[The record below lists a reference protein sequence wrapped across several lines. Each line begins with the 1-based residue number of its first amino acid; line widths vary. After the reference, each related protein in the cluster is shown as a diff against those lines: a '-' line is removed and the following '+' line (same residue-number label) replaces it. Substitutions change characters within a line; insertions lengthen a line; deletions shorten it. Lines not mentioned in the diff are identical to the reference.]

1 MMKIIK
7 LLFISLSFISVY
19 VHYLNKESAELQF
32 ILYQDIQKGIYEE
45 SSTARFNV
53 ANFDFPNLSLTSI
66 PVKSIAAKYYFLGG
80 QFNKALE
87 YLQESDKV
95 NPYLMFS
102 ESIRSEIY
110 QYLDVKDSLIYYAEK
125 AFTGIPDNDKH
136 FFILAKAYAQNGRF
150 DEVDSIFKIVEKRK
164 NPRILNIYFS
174 TLLTNES
181 KISDYAKEIA
191 INAYR
196 DFPAAEFPEI
206 ELTSK
211 YVFLGRERID
221 KAIDKDFL
229 AQKAFRDQNYAE
241 AAKLYS
247 EALELN
253 PTDYS
258 LFENTGVSYYMN
270 SEYDKSLEYLNIVID
285 SMNPGTGKAEF
296 IAASIYIKKN
306 DISKICQFANLA
318 AKMDYPGSYGI
329 ISQFCRN

>member
-1 MMKIIK
+1 MKIIK
-7 LLFISLSFISVY
+7 LLLISISIISIY
-19 VHYLNKESAELQF
+19 VHYLNKESAELQY
-32 ILYQDIQKGIYEE
+32 ILYEDIKKGIYEE

-80 QFNKALE
+80 EFNKALE
-87 YLQESDKV
+87 YLEESDRV

-110 QYLDVKDSLIYYAEK
+110 QYLDVKDSLIFYAEK

-150 DEVDSIFKIVEKRK
+150 EEIDSIFNVVEKRK

-181 KISDYAKEIA
+181 KISDYAKDVARRAGSE
-191 INAYR
+191 
-196 DFPAAEFPEI
+196 FPASEFPEI

-211 YVFLGRERID
+211 YVIFGTERIN
-221 KAIDKDFL
+221 KAIDKDFA
-229 AQKAFRDQNYAE
+229 AQTEYRSQNYAE
-241 AAKLYS
+241 AAKLYA
-247 EALELN
+247 EASELN

-258 LFENTGVSYYMN
+258 LFENAGVSYYMN
-270 SEYDKSLEYLNIVID
+270 NEYDKSLEYLNVVID
-285 SMNPGTGKAEF
+285 SMNPGTGKSEF
-296 IAASIYIKKN
+296 VAASVYIKKN
-306 DISKICQFANLA
+306 NRPKICQYANLA
-318 AKMDYPGSYGI
+318 AALDYPGSYAI
-329 ISQFCRN
+329 ISQFCNN

>member
-1 MMKIIK
+1 MKIIK
-7 LLFISLSFISVY
+7 LLFISISVISIY

-32 ILYQDIQKGIYEE
+32 ILYQDIEKGVYQE

-102 ESIRSEIY
+102 ESIRSEVY

-191 INAYR
+191 RNANA
-196 DFPAAEFPEI
+196 DFPAAEFPKI

-211 YVFLGRERID
+211 YVFLGTERINT
-221 KAIDKDFL
+221 AIDKDFS
-229 AQKAFRDQNYAE
+229 AQKEYRNQNFAEAARLYAE
-241 AAKLYS
+241 AS
-247 EALELN
+247 ELN

-258 LFENTGVSYYMN
+258 LFENAGVSYYMN
-270 SEYDKSLEYLNIVID
+270 NEYEKALEYLNVVID
-285 SMNPGTGKAEF
+285 SMNPGTGKSEF
-296 IAASIYIKKN
+296 VAASIYIKLNNK
-306 DISKICQFANLA
+306 SKICEYANLA
-318 AKMDYPGSYGI
+318 ASLDYPGSYGI
-329 ISQFCRN
+329 ISQFCNN

>member
-1 MMKIIK
+1 MRLIK
-7 LLFISLSFISVY
+7 LLFISISAISIY
-19 VHYLNKESAELQF
+19 VHYLNKESAELQY
-32 ILYQDIQKGIYEE
+32 ILYQDIEKGIYEE

-87 YLQESDKV
+87 YLTESEKI

-102 ESIRSEIY
+102 ESIKSEIY
-110 QYLDVKDSLIYYAEK
+110 QYLDVKDSLIFYAEK

-136 FFILAKAYAQNGRF
+136 FFILAKAYAQNERF
-150 DEVDSIFKIVEKRK
+150 DEIDSIFKIVEKRK

-181 KISDYAKEIA
+181 KISDYARDIA
-191 INAYR
+191 RTATLE
-196 DFPAAEFPEI
+196 FPAAEFPKI

-211 YVFLGRERID
+211 YVLLGTERIN
-221 KAIDKDFL
+221 KSIDKDFA
-229 AQKAFRDQNYAE
+229 AQTEFASQNYAE
-241 AAKLYS
+241 AAKLYT
-247 EALELN
+247 EASELN

-258 LFENTGVSYYMN
+258 LFENAGVSHFMN
-270 SEYDKSLEYLNIVID
+270 NEFDKSLEYINFVID

-306 DISKICQFANLA
+306 NTPKICEYANLA
-318 AKMDYPGSYGI
+318 SEMDYPGSYAI
-329 ISQFCRN
+329 IAQFCRN

>member
-1 MMKIIK
+1 MRLIK
-7 LLFISLSFISVY
+7 LLFISISAISIY
-19 VHYLNKESAELQF
+19 VHYLNKESAELQY
-32 ILYQDIQKGIYEE
+32 ILYQDIEKGIYEE

-87 YLQESDKV
+87 YLNESEKV

-102 ESIRSEIY
+102 ESIKSEIY
-110 QYLDVKDSLIYYAEK
+110 QYLDVKDSLIFYAEK

-136 FFILAKAYAQNGRF
+136 FFILAKAYAQNDRF
-150 DEVDSIFKIVEKRK
+150 DEIDSIFKIVEKRK

-181 KISDYAKEIA
+181 RISDYARDIA
-191 INAYR
+191 RNANLE
-196 DFPAAEFPEI
+196 FPAAEFPKI

-211 YVFLGRERID
+211 YVLLGTERIN
-221 KAIDKDFL
+221 KAIDKDFA
-229 AQKAFRDQNYAE
+229 AQSQYASQNYAE
-241 AAKLYS
+241 AAKLYT
-247 EALELN
+247 EASELN

-258 LFENTGVSYYMN
+258 LFENAGVSYYMN
-270 SEYDKSLEYLNIVID
+270 NDFDKSLEYVNFVID

-306 DISKICQFANLA
+306 NTPKICEYANLA
-318 AKMDYPGSYGI
+318 AEMDYPGSYAI
-329 ISQFCRN
+329 IAQFCRN

>member
-1 MMKIIK
+1 MKIIK
-7 LLFISLSFISVY
+7 LLLISISIISIY
-19 VHYLNKESAELQF
+19 VHYLNKESAELQY
-32 ILYQDIQKGIYEE
+32 ILYEDIEKGIYEE

-80 QFNKALE
+80 EFNKALE
-87 YLQESDKV
+87 YLEESDRV

-110 QYLDVKDSLIYYAEK
+110 QYLGVKDSLIFYAEK

-150 DEVDSIFKIVEKRK
+150 EEVDSIFKVVEKRK

-181 KISDYAKEIA
+181 KISDYAKDVA
-191 INAYR
+191 RRANA

-211 YVFLGRERID
+211 YVIFGMERIN
-221 KAIDKDFL
+221 KAIDKDFA
-229 AQKAFRDQNYAE
+229 AQTEYRSQNYAE
-241 AAKLYS
+241 AAKLYT

-258 LFENTGVSYYMN
+258 LFENAGVSYYMN
-270 SEYDKSLEYLNIVID
+270 NEYDKSLEYLNVVID
-285 SMNPGTGKAEF
+285 SMNPGTGKSEF
-296 IAASIYIKKN
+296 VAASVYIKKN
-306 DISKICQFANLA
+306 NRPKICQYANLA
-318 AKMDYPGSYGI
+318 AALDYPGSYAI
-329 ISQFCRN
+329 ISQFCNN